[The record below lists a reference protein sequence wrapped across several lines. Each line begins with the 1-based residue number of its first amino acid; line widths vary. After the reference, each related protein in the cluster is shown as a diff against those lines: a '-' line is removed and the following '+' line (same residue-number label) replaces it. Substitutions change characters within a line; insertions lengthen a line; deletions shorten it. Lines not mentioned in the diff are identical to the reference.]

1 MKTKRLKRTPLPN
14 LATSLKNLIRFSA
27 HHAAPIDTFP
37 LILTQGANKL
47 TNDAQPARATAI
59 KNTALN
65 PSM

>member
-1 MKTKRLKRTPLPN
+1 MKTKRLNELQFQPPYILTH
-14 LATSLKNLIRFSA
+14 LAVLSIN
-27 HHAAPIDTFP
+27 HAAPIDTFP

-47 TNDAQPARATAI
+47 TSDAQPARATAI